1 MTSLSE
7 VKPLSPTA
15 TVSRMIDLLSAER
28 LGVDGYS
35 QRCAYLA
42 KEQLDELVRDLL
54 SNGQMMA
61 WSVSYEAEN
70 NNVSVRVIS
79 RDEMYLPPTT
89 DKED

>member
-1 MTSLSE
+1 MDHPRHQEKKDMDAPMIQMT
-7 VKPLSPTA
+7 PTA

-61 WSVSYEAEN
+61 WATAQEDVDLRAMCE
-70 NNVSVRVIS
+70 S
-79 RDEMYLPPTT
+79 RFA
-89 DKED
+89 

>member
-1 MTSLSE
+1 MNALSE
-7 VKPLSPTA
+7 VKPISPTA

-61 WSVSYEAEN
+61 WATAQEDVDLRARLEAFA
-70 NNVSVRVIS
+70 
-79 RDEMYLPPTT
+79 
-89 DKED
+89 

>member
-1 MTSLSE
+1 MNALSE
-7 VKPLSPTA
+7 PKPLSPTD

-61 WSVSYEAEN
+61 WATAQEDVDLRAMCEA
-70 NNVSVRVIS
+70 RFA
-79 RDEMYLPPTT
+79 
-89 DKED
+89 

>member
-1 MTSLSE
+1 MTALTE
-7 VKPLSPTA
+7 VEPLSPTA

-61 WSVSYEAEN
+61 WATAQEDVYLRAMCEA
-70 NNVSVRVIS
+70 RFA
-79 RDEMYLPPTT
+79 
-89 DKED
+89 